1 MALSQK
7 DLGSI
12 PGQSVLGKLLNLIGS
27 QLLIYKAG
35 EWYPLC
41 MAEVS
46 CVSRAHN
53 VYIIL
58 LASW

>member
-35 EWYPLC
+35 EWYLKATLHGWSELC
-41 MAEVS
+41 
-46 CVSRAHN
+46 
-53 VYIIL
+53 L
-58 LASW
+58 